1 MSTHELTRTRKPD
14 RQFYRHP
21 KYNAPVGDP
30 NEQAAPDQKIH
41 IGQDSENV
49 RNVPSNGN
57 VHGRRVSRAHKVRSG
72 FSTSCA
78 FTKSRSHKYSDLSS
92 GKSAAGDGIKMGDDL
107 QENKLPA
114 AELKL
119 PVTTSV
125 DVGPSTCLIPCR
137 DEPSAEKHGGIIH
150 LPKNV
155 DIYNSADE
163 PKTGCSRYT
172 KRMFPAPIKPVVVV
186 RPSFPQGSR
195 QSECETP
202 ITLSSNQPGVLKLT
216 NKECSQTWQSDSVAQ
231 AKVNKMPAIQ
241 WTDAA
246 KVAYEYFL
254 QSLGH
259 VDQERLKL
267 GGFTFPCV
275 DAPLAVDQKQNAPD
289 VVVPNIPAPNE
300 KISTVMQQIVQLDGA
315 LNALLIPPGLCAR
328 AMPCLCPPPPH
339 PTTGKQWTET
349 QLLIFKWWSAVQRL
363 RERLFNLFESVI
375 LADLD
380 FCNTAHVEQGMWK
393 SIFYTVLE
401 LLRSWINDPTGTSLI
416 PTNRMTDDSSSAGD
430 RTEVATV
437 LQQICLSD
445 VISAGEQRLAHLLER
460 IQTSHRVQ
468 LGPLLM
474 DSRPPPET
482 RSRTRRLV
490 YLSAQKLMLFLGDLA
505 RYKEL
510 LTGERNFGRARSWY
524 QKAQLLIPKNGRSYN
539 QLAVLAVYTSR
550 HLDAMYYY
558 MRTLAASNPFPTASQ
573 SLVALFNEIRPR
585 AENLMRQLHKPKIE
599 VSTTHH
605 TSFGASSSRFQRAE
619 IWIHP
624 IDGQT
629 TVLQGARRL
638 LYLPASKAS
647 CLDSQRHTVKTGF
660 NGSVNLDSAV
670 DDDDDEEA
678 QAELEEYANM
688 SLIDLSKQF
697 GLTFIHAHGKLF
709 TKIGMETFPEVASLA
724 LQALSGLLAQK
735 PCPLS
740 SERLCQLCIVNMYN
754 VDRAV
759 SLTTH
764 ASGLTPSKP
773 KLPDQKGTET
783 DGDLGTLQPICQLG
797 GVETLRSVHHDHA
810 ARFALDTFSLLC
822 RRTAQLLQEPSPAD
836 VPSWWLPSDARLL
849 LSALRLWSEW
859 MILHPE
865 HWLPPPNHRDP
876 TLRPCLNDWQLVAD
890 LCTKAANWLNRNPV
904 RPQYEEVTPTTSL
917 VLRLKDGSN
926 SQDRDDDRSI
936 KVSDLP
942 VSFETT
948 VLFEEAFC
956 AGFKPMLD
964 LMPKLY
970 RYSGNWAAETV
981 ADFVRVEKLVL
992 FGDFLCGID
1001 SPVLNYDVERGLYE
1015 SVIERESSERK
1026 EDKQP
1031 GSLTDGTYAETRY
1044 SSESEPTVSS
1054 VQQRDNDL
1062 STVVKSADPLEHET
1076 SADIAALQRER
1087 ALLQRQLEE
1096 ENRLAA
1102 WRLNAIRQ
1110 AESGGRRAVELEVR
1124 PIYLLPDTNC
1134 YIDWLEGIAT
1144 LAQRS
1149 SNYTV
1154 LVPIVVVNELDTL
1167 ARYGSSSHANSGKA
1181 NHAYE
1186 EEGEVTRAGLIQ
1198 ERARAAIA
1206 YLEHEFAH
1214 RNTRLR
1220 ALTARG
1226 SFMETIA
1233 YRNEINGGRG
1243 PGQVN
1248 DDVILTCCNHF
1259 CKEDPDRFRS
1269 SRGLDQK
1276 IPVGQNT
1283 QPVRLVREIVLLT
1296 SDRNLRLKALN
1307 INVPVR
1313 PLRTF
1318 VHWSRLTIVTTLP
1331 AAVVEPVLPSDGRK
1345 SEFPKPQPRG
1355 QWKQPLRH

>member
-1 MSTHELTRTRKPD
+1 MNGPELTRNRKPD

-21 KYNAPVGDP
+21 RYNASVGDS
-30 NEQAAPDQKIH
+30 NEQAASERKPH
-41 IGQDSENV
+41 TGQDNENI
-49 RNVPSNGN
+49 RNVSSDGN
-57 VHGRRVSRAHKVRSG
+57 IRGRRVNRPQKVRGG
-72 FSTSCA
+72 FTTSYA
-78 FTKSRSHKYSDLSS
+78 STKSRSHKYSDLSS
-92 GKSAAGDGIKMGDDL
+92 GKSAPGSDKKILEDL
-107 QENKLPA
+107 QEGESPSA
-114 AELKL
+114 TELKL

-125 DVGPSTCLIPCR
+125 DVGRSTCLLPGR

-155 DIYNSADE
+155 DIYQNVDE
-163 PKTGCSRYT
+163 PKTGCSRYA
-172 KRMFPAPIKPVVVV
+172 KRMPPAPIKPVVVV
-186 RPSFPQGSR
+186 RPSFPQGHR
-195 QSECETP
+195 QSECGTP
-202 ITLSSNQPGVLKLT
+202 VTLSSNQPGVLKLT
-216 NKECSQTWQSDSVAQ
+216 NKECSQTWQPDSVAQ
-231 AKVNKMPAIQ
+231 ADVNKMPAIQ

-267 GGFTFPCV
+267 GGFTYPRA
-275 DAPLAVDQKQNAPD
+275 DAPLAADQKQNAPE

-300 KISTVMQQIVQLDGA
+300 KISTAMQQIVQLDGA

-328 AMPCLCPPPPH
+328 AMPCLSPPPPH
-339 PTTGKQWTET
+339 PTTGKKWTET

-363 RERLFNLFESVI
+363 RDRLFSLFESVI

-401 LLRSWINDPTGTSLI
+401 LLRSWINDPTGTNLI
-416 PTNRMTDDSSSAGD
+416 PTSRMADDSSSAGD
-430 RTEVATV
+430 RAEVATV

-460 IQTSHRVQ
+460 IQTIHRVQ

-510 LTGERNFGRARSWY
+510 LTGERNFGRARNWY

-585 AENLMRQLHKPKIE
+585 AEHLMRQLHKPKIE
-599 VSTTHH
+599 VSTNHH

-624 IDGQT
+624 MDGQT

-647 CLDSQRHTVKTGF
+647 CSDGQRHAVKTGF

-670 DDDDDEEA
+670 DDEDDEEA

-764 ASGLTPSKP
+764 ASSLTPSKP
-773 KLPDQKGTET
+773 KFPDQKAAET
-783 DGDLGTLQPICQLG
+783 DGDIGTLQPISQLG

-822 RRTAQLLQEPSPAD
+822 RRTAQLLQETPPAD
-836 VPSWWLPSDARLL
+836 APSWWLPSDARLL

-904 RPQYEEVTPTTSL
+904 RPQYEEMTPTTSL
-917 VLRLKDGSN
+917 VLRLKD
-926 SQDRDDDRSI
+926 
-936 KVSDLP
+936 
-942 VSFETT
+942 
-948 VLFEEAFC
+948 
-956 AGFKPMLD
+956 
-964 LMPKLY
+964 
-970 RYSGNWAAETV
+970 
-981 ADFVRVEKLVL
+981 DFVRIEKLVL

-1001 SPVLNYDVERGLYE
+1001 SPVLNYDVEHGLYE

-1031 GSLTDGTYAETRY
+1031 GSWVDGTRAETRY

-1054 VQQRDNDL
+1054 VQQKADDL
-1062 STVVKSADPLEHET
+1062 STVVKSADPLEHEA

-1167 ARYGSSSHANSGKA
+1167 ARYGSSSHANSGKT

-1318 VHWSRLTIVTTLP
+1318 VHWSRLTIVTSLP
-1331 AAVVEPVLPSDGRK
+1331 ASVVEPVLPSDGRK